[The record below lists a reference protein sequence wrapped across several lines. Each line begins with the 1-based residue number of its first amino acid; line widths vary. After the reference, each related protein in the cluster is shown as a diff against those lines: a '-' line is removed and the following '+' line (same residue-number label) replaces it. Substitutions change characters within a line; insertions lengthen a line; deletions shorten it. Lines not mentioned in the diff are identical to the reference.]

1 MLGGRYQQPA
11 GGSVT
16 AAAGR
21 AGKGSRRKI
30 IIKKKENKQA
40 SEQTNKHNA
49 ARGKPTKGQ
58 RDGERDGDY
67 MCGIYNH
74 IDISP
79 RIGKRDCAH
88 PQLGRWTAR
97 CRRLRRW
104 RGFRLVQTRPGPT
117 LRRYRHAPC
126 RLGPAVSLRG
136 SIAAGGRE
144 GMDWVYRLV
153 GEAGSLGA
161 SGGLT
166 CTKHV
171 HRMHR
176 GAMMQ
181 RCSVWATTSCLH
193 FRPNARASPNLARRP
208 WHQARGCME
217 SSVNQICMYVHVLVV

>member
-1 MLGGRYQQPA
+1 MCLVWSVVVVLLLVAGL

-21 AGKGSRRKI
+21 AGKGSRRKV
-30 IIKKKENKQA
+30 IIKKKKRKQA
-40 SEQTNKHNA
+40 SKPNKQTNTNA

-117 LRRYRHAPC
+117 LGRYRHAPC

-161 SGGLT
+161 SGGG
-166 CTKHV
+166 
-171 HRMHR
+171 
-176 GAMMQ
+176 GAHMYRACSQNAQGGHDAALQ
-181 RCSVWATTSCLH
+181 RVGHDVLSSFPSKCSC
-193 FRPNARASPNLARRP
+193 
-208 WHQARGCME
+208 
-217 SSVNQICMYVHVLVV
+217 